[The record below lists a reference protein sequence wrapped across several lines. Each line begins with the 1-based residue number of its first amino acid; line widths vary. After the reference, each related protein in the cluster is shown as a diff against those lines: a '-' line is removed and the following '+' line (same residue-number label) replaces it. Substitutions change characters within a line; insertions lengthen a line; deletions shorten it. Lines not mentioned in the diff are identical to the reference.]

1 MRTGPL
7 GRREAHIS
15 RFIEGFTTGFQRP
28 AFIDPLG
35 RERIFNHRAR
45 PARLRSSTRNSLSD
59 SPPLNLKCALPI
71 NLREFL
77 AGQFAAPFAEEF
89 RIDEDG
95 VFTLGPG
102 AGEDALSRVARAIR
116 RYSTNRAHERWDECA
131 RPTHVR
137 RPGAAEPRPF
147 FEHHDVAR
155 DTAEDFAAEFT
166 GKFTA
171 RFTDRPL
178 RRPVAPMGC
187 GRRFRAVVWRP
198 GLLPAGTAGFDSG
211 KATTPSRVMR
221 RGPFHHHHQ
230 PARLPNRLRPSTPS
244 SCRAATRG
252 TYRDPGQPAPH
263 VGVVRQGR
271 AFVTGCTATSP

>member
-45 PARLRSSTRNSLSD
+45 PARLRGSTRNSLSD

-131 RPTHVR
+131 TALARL
-137 RPGAAEPRPF
+137 GDDLDWAAESG
-147 FEHHDVAR
+147 EQVVLCLGCAALETGADVAGHHR
-155 DTAEDFAAEFT
+155 GAGCVAVELSAKPNGNPNPGNLYEKTAGHVEESQGLAEMLLRVIEGFRLGRATLGLSHYDLDCYVARGQVIFT
-166 GKFTA
+166 W
-171 RFTDRPL
+171 
-178 RRPVAPMGC
+178 RPVAP
-187 GRRFRAVVWRP
+187 A
-198 GLLPAGTAGFDSG
+198 
-211 KATTPSRVMR
+211 
-221 RGPFHHHHQ
+221 
-230 PARLPNRLRPSTPS
+230 
-244 SCRAATRG
+244 
-252 TYRDPGQPAPH
+252 
-263 VGVVRQGR
+263 
-271 AFVTGCTATSP
+271 